1 MILLNGVFTPGCDQS
16 VKLLLSL
23 HYMLVD
29 VPCLASRAH
38 ANCHYIIENIILVK
52 ILLGFNNYLAI
63 SC

>member
-1 MILLNGVFTPGCDQS
+1 MILLNDVFIPGCDQS

-23 HYMLVD
+23 PYMLMD

-38 ANCHYIIENIILVK
+38 ADCHYIIENTLVK
-52 ILLGFNNYLAI
+52 ILVGFNNYLVI